1 MIARAGVVL
10 WATETQGQEQVSKMD
25 RFDDGV
31 EGANN
36 NHITQN

>member
-1 MIARAGVVL
+1 MIARAGVIL

-25 RFDDGV
+25 HFDDGV

-36 NHITQN
+36 IHITQN